1 MSAPFVSRAPGSHQ
15 APASESSG
23 SPFTADERLTL
34 LLEHMAEAFLSL
46 DERGRVLRCNVR
58 AANLLGVDPE
68 RLVGQEPWVA
78 APALAGRT
86 LHERLAEALEA
97 RKPARF
103 LAALPPRTWLE
114 VSVVPVRDELWVI
127 ASDITQREEA
137 QALVE
142 QTEKRFR
149 LLGERFQVAL
159 DSAQMA
165 VWETNLA
172 TGQVFRSEGHDQLYG
187 YTEPQATWTHEMFL
201 AALHPEDRPAVEA
214 QVAGIFETGVKSY
227 TSTYRVRGAEGGW
240 RWLTSRARV
249 MRDADGRPMVVRGA
263 MLDITQLKETELA
276 LQDAVRVREDFL
288 SLAGHELKTPLTGL
302 SLQFQMLRRLGEE
315 DLHTPLLSERVQVRL
330 NAIERGLR
338 RLSTLG
344 DNLLDVSRI
353 RQGQLDFIF
362 ASVDL
367 SSLVSEVVTRM
378 EDDARTAGVELR
390 AALEPRLVGRFDRLR
405 LEQILANLLFNAFRH
420 GGGRPVE
427 VRLERVPEGARL
439 TVLDEG
445 PGVPEA
451 DRERV
456 FARFEQIHGAA
467 RAGGLGLGL
476 FIVRQC
482 VAGHQGH
489 VHVESGPGG
498 RGAAFVV
505 VLPL

>member
-1 MSAPFVSRAPGSHQ
+1 
-15 APASESSG
+15 
-23 SPFTADERLTL
+23 
-34 LLEHMAEAFLSL
+34 
-46 DERGRVLRCNVR
+46 
-58 AANLLGVDPE
+58 
-68 RLVGQEPWVA
+68 
-78 APALAGRT
+78 
-86 LHERLAEALEA
+86 
-97 RKPARF
+97 
-103 LAALPPRTWLE
+103 
-114 VSVVPVRDELWVI
+114 
-127 ASDITQREEA
+127 
-137 QALVE
+137 
-142 QTEKRFR
+142 
-149 LLGERFQVAL
+149 
-159 DSAQMA
+159 
-165 VWETNLA
+165 
-172 TGQVFRSEGHDQLYG
+172 
-187 YTEPQATWTHEMFL
+187 MFL

-315 DLHTPLLSERVQVRL
+315 DLHTLLLSERVQVRL

-362 ASVDL
+362 AAVDL
-367 SSLVSEVVTRM
+367 SALVAEVVTRM

-390 AALEPRLVGRFDRLR
+390 AALEPRLMGRFDRLR

-451 DRERV
+451 DRERI

-476 FIVRQC
+476 SLI
-482 VAGHQGH
+482 HI
-489 VHVESGPGG
+489 
-498 RGAAFVV
+498 
-505 VLPL
+505 